1 MKKILLVAV
10 ASLFVSKML
19 LAQDVKSEIIAN
31 KNLSASN
38 YLAYPMP
45 QNTKDTPAPK
55 GYKPCYLSH
64 YGRHGS
70 RFLIDKNDYL
80 KPLALFLKAD
90 AQHLLTQKGCEVL
103 EKLKKIESESHNR
116 YGELTDLGARQHQEI
131 AERMYHRFPVI
142 FSDSNCVEAKST
154 VVIRCILSMEN
165 ELLKFATLN
174 PRLKMKHDASYHDMY
189 YMNLNDSVLFSK
201 RRPKEVID
209 LISKWEN
216 SNIHPQ
222 RCIQQLF
229 TDTTFVAKEM
239 GVRKLYLTL
248 FRVATILQNSEIG
261 NHLTLFDL
269 FTNDELYALWQRNNI
284 NWYISSGPAP
294 QNGGMQPF
302 SQRNLLKNIMHQAD
316 SCLQLKRPGATLRFG
331 HETIVLP
338 LVCLLGINGHDKQ
351 ISSIDKL
358 EQEGWINYRIF
369 PMAANVQLVFYR
381 RSENDKD
388 VLVKVLL
395 NEQEATLPLPT
406 KHAPY
411 YRWSDFKNYYNAK
424 LQSFKP

>member
-116 YGELTDLGARQHQEI
+116 YGELTYLGARQHQEI

-142 FSDSNCVEAKST
+142 FSDSNCIEAKST

-165 ELLKFATLN
+165 ELLKLATLN
-174 PRLKMKHDASYHDMY
+174 PRLKMKHDASHHDMY
-189 YMNLNDSVLFSK
+189 YMNLNDSVLF
-201 RRPKEVID
+201 
-209 LISKWEN
+209 
-216 SNIHPQ
+216 
-222 RCIQQLF
+222 
-229 TDTTFVAKEM
+229 
-239 GVRKLYLTL
+239 
-248 FRVATILQNSEIG
+248 
-261 NHLTLFDL
+261 
-269 FTNDELYALWQRNNI
+269 
-284 NWYISSGPAP
+284 
-294 QNGGMQPF
+294 
-302 SQRNLLKNIMHQAD
+302 
-316 SCLQLKRPGATLRFG
+316 
-331 HETIVLP
+331 
-338 LVCLLGINGHDKQ
+338 
-351 ISSIDKL
+351 
-358 EQEGWINYRIF
+358 
-369 PMAANVQLVFYR
+369 
-381 RSENDKD
+381 
-388 VLVKVLL
+388 
-395 NEQEATLPLPT
+395 
-406 KHAPY
+406 
-411 YRWSDFKNYYNAK
+411 
-424 LQSFKP
+424 